1 MVSAAN
7 EIGGYRRDLSGF
19 VIFFYV
25 FYEIA
30 VGYEHFYSYAVEAGK
45 GPSANAADD
54 DGDPGA
60 TCPICQSPIG
70 AGEFSVTCPK
80 CDQIHHRECW
90 AEIGGCGT
98 YGCEQAPAV
107 EKTGTA
113 QPPLSAWGDTKTCP
127 VCKEKIKA
135 IALRCRY
142 CGTDFHTVDPL
153 SLQDVRNKIH
163 KGEALKGLRVAVIVL
178 FVLSLI
184 GCLAPLLVV
193 VSPCIVLP
201 KHKEIAKEGPLL
213 LVLAYSSIAISLVYS
228 TLMGIMV
235 LVHGL

>member
-1 MVSAAN
+1 MSNIFTCSCGAKVRLPEHTAN
-7 EIGGYRRDLSGF
+7 RSFRCPNCKAGIA
-19 VIFFYV
+19 
-25 FYEIA
+25 IA
-30 VGYEHFYSYAVEAGK
+30 VDESVLASSQLR
-45 GPSANAADD
+45 P
-54 DGDPGA
+54 GDPGA